1 MKEYCMYLRKSRAD
15 VEAEARGEG
24 ETLSR
29 HQNMLLEVAK
39 RQKLNIV
46 KIYKEIVS
54 GDSIAARPQMQA
66 LLADVTEGRYAGV
79 LVVEIERLARGDT
92 IDQGIVAQAFRDS
105 STKIVTPTKTYDPD
119 NEFDEEYFEFSLFMS
134 RREYKTIKRR
144 MQAGRLAS
152 IKEGNYI
159 STTAPYGYRK
169 INPEPKVH
177 TLEIIPEEAE
187 IVRLIYKLY
196 LDGHGAKYIAN
207 ELNRMGISPQKS
219 QFWEYPSIKK
229 ILANP
234 LYCGKV
240 GWKTKSN
247 GDTLYK
253 GLHEPIVSEE
263 MFDAVQHKKK
273 TNPAAQLHPNDTLL
287 NYYHNVL
294 YCANCGHQ
302 LRRRVIANSGHE
314 YMLCTHRECRG
325 KIVSSTIESVDEA
338 ALSAF
343 RYRIKQ
349 LEKLKRSG
357 NTKLQNEPDKKAPL
371 IAELEKSR
379 RQLLRLYDF
388 LEQEVYDINTFLER
402 SGIVNE
408 KIRSLEAA
416 IEELDS
422 EQQLPKL
429 APDEAI
435 RRLQYVIDNF
445 ADSDPEEKNRL
456 LQTVVRKLYYNKTQ
470 RMCKNKTD
478 SDLTLSADFL

>member
-29 HQNMLLEVAK
+29 HQDMLMELANHH
-39 RQKLNIV
+39 KLNIV

-54 GDSIAARPQMQA
+54 GDSIAARPQMQT
-66 LLADVTEGRYAGV
+66 LLADVTEGRYTGV

-134 RREYKTIKRR
+134 RREYKTINRR

-152 IKEGNYI
+152 VKEGNYI

-177 TLEIIPEEAE
+177 TLEIVPEEAE

-219 QFWEYPSIKK
+219 QYWEYPSIKK
-229 ILANP
+229 MLANP

-247 GDTLYK
+247 GDTLYN

-263 MFDAVQHKKK
+263 IFNAVQEKKK
-273 TNPAAQLHPNDTLL
+273 TNPAAQLHLNDTLL
-287 NYYHNVL
+287 NYYHNIL
-294 YCANCGHQ
+294 YCKNCGHQ
-302 LRRRVIANSGHE
+302 LRRRVIASSGHE
-314 YMLCTHRECRG
+314 YMLCIHRECRG
-325 KIVSSTIESVDEA
+325 RIVSSAVETVDEA
-338 ALSAF
+338 VISAF

-357 NTKLQNEPDKKAPL
+357 KTELKKEPDKKSPL
-371 IAELEKSR
+371 TAELEKSK
-379 RQLLRLYDF
+379 RQLSKLYDL
-388 LEQEVYDINTFLER
+388 LEQEIYDTNIFLER
-402 SGIVNE
+402 SKIVNE
-408 KIRSLEAA
+408 KIHALEAA
-416 IEELDS
+416 IKEIDS
-422 EQQLPKL
+422 EQKTPQLT
-429 APDEAI
+429 ADEAI
-435 RRLQYVIDNF
+435 RRLEYVIESF
-445 ADSDPEEKNRL
+445 ADSNPEEKNKL
-456 LQTVVRKLYYNKTQ
+456 LHTVVKKLYYHKTK
-470 RMCKNKTD
+470 RMSRNKTD
-478 SDLTLSADFL
+478 SDLVLNADFL